1 MVVARFAVVLS
12 VLALA
17 SCSPDSLSGLDGGD
31 GGGGGGGSGGGAG
44 IGGEGGSGGE
54 AGGGGGTG
62 GGAGEEEWEPG
73 PKGYVAVYFDFP
85 DVYGRFDFRVGKRR
99 VSIETQA
106 VESCGG
112 DAAYVLAVPVGNW
125 DIVAK
130 SEYGFR
136 WIFNVE
142 VSEVSCTNIE
152 LFADESDSFFAGMA
166 VQIGP
171 DVIGT
176 RLPEE
181 YWVNGEYRSEI
192 TQSFVDEWIEGDDV
206 VERPKGTLVE
216 LYREKKIFLL
226 PVNEDDDF
234 PIEVESRGAYKGDRG
249 TSTYFVRPPGSFSL
263 VVIGVG

>member
-1 MVVARFAVVLS
+1 MVVARVALVLS
-12 VLALA
+12 FLALA
-17 SCSPDSLSGLDGGD
+17 SCSPDSLSGLDGDD
-31 GGGGGGGSGGGAG
+31 GGRGGGGAG
-44 IGGEGGSGGE
+44 GGAGVGGEGGSGGE

-85 DVYGRFDFRVGKRR
+85 DVYGRFDFRVGKKR

-106 VESCGG
+106 LEGCGD
-112 DAAYVLAVPVGNW
+112 DADYVLVVPVGDW

-136 WIFNVE
+136 WTSSVE
-142 VSEVSCTNIE
+142 VSDVSCATLE
-152 LFADESDSFFAGMA
+152 LFADGSDSFFSGRA

-192 TQSFVDEWIEGDDV
+192 TQSFVDEWLEGEGV

-216 LYREKKIFLL
+216 LYREQKIFLL
-226 PVNEDDDF
+226 PINEDDDF

-249 TSTYFVRPPGSFSL
+249 TVTYFVRPPGSLSF